1 MAVSSTGVANVTL
14 KQVDGRDGRVQD
26 VWTTKALSQVGSMLP
41 AFETAVVEAIR
52 TKPRTWKRT
61 SSVLTELTACKL
73 YLSKTL
79 MVLGRSNHAPAC
91 IYALSIHDSSSATM
105 SLSSDLSSDL
115 ATSRKS
121 GVLSDFAS

>member
-61 SSVLTELTACKL
+61 SSVLT
-73 YLSKTL
+73 
-79 MVLGRSNHAPAC
+79 
-91 IYALSIHDSSSATM
+91 
-105 SLSSDLSSDL
+105 
-115 ATSRKS
+115 
-121 GVLSDFAS
+121 